1 MLWDIRAR
9 MKPALAVIEMIPH
22 VHRTPALAAL
32 RKAARDGRCAT
43 LQLSPEERELA
54 FYDGPVQLVSPI
66 GARLLRALYREGRI
80 KLKMP
85 APAKLDALE
94 RYIETEAQFRRDV
107 ADIEAQ
113 ETAKRQRLA
122 EIIKDPACARPDEI
136 TPYLIDKVITAHLGH
151 NTHGSLQ
158 IAGLACHRM
167 PAAISG
173 AGAGQAEVTC
183 WWLDEDGKRRG
194 DPDIS
199 P

>member
-43 LQLSPEERELA
+43 LQLSAEERELA

-80 KLKMP
+80 KLKKP

-173 AGAGQAEVTC
+173 TGAGQAEVMC